1 MYKAIVDYL
10 VKEKNYSED
19 TIHVDNFSKYE
30 DFRYIISI
38 FFVMCT
44 PYFHSNSPFLTSS
57 GSHSE
62 YALLHKKV
70 VTFLFSKVSNIGE
83 VFQFFD
89 KISHEWQST
98 KS

>member
-1 MYKAIVDYL
+1 MKILGILSVSFL
-10 VKEKNYSED
+10 LCVLL
-19 TIHVDNFSKYE
+19 
-30 DFRYIISI
+30 I
-38 FFVMCT
+38 FILIT
-44 PYFHSNSPFLTSS
+44 LFLTSS
-57 GSHSE
+57 GSRSE